1 MEILTK
7 IMTESGFILFA
18 CAALF
23 AACLKVFILEEQE
36 KQAEKNKGKF
46 SKKGIDNATR

>member
-7 IMTESGFILFA
+7 MMTESGFIFFA

-23 AACLKVFILEEQE
+23 AVCLKVFILEEQE
-36 KQAEKNKGKF
+36 KQVEKNKGKF
-46 SKKGIDNATR
+46 SK